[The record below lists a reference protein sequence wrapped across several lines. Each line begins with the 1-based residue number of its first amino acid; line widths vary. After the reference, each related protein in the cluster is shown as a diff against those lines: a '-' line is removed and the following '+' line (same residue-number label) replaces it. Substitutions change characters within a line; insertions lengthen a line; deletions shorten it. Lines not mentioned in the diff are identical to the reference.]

1 MAKNNHLFEALA
13 TAEDPALARE
23 AAFMYLRQTSRDEN
37 KRLRLINPEDGSH
50 LLAFE
55 AAGVKYR
62 IVTAEEGLGLR
73 RHQALRVA
81 ASKMGFD
88 ASLSDQLASLQAI
101 ERLLNKQDWV
111 RAGAGIVDMQAAI
124 KNAWRQFPYA
134 AEACSLFIIAEGEDL
149 KELPSPAQTA
159 EKLENWVE
167 GDLHEQ
173 DFFFLCLA
181 WCREWNDALSAFY
194 LLMAGR

>member
-73 RHQALRVA
+73 RAQALRVA
-81 ASKMGFD
+81 ASQMGFD
-88 ASLSDQLASLQAI
+88 AALTDQLASLQSI
-101 ERLLNKQDWV
+101 EKLLNKQDWV

-124 KNAWRQFPYA
+124 KKAWRQYPHA
-134 AEACSLFIIAEGEDL
+134 AEACSLFILAEGEDI
-149 KELPSPAQTA
+149 KEVPTQAQTA
-159 EKLENWVE
+159 AKLEAWAEE
-167 GDLHEQ
+167 GLHEQ

-181 WCREWNDALSAFY
+181 WLRDWNDALSAFY